1 MMRGTT
7 VTSRDRWLAGS
18 MVAIGAGAGLTLIA
32 TGMHG
37 GRWEIALLTLLAL
50 LCGVRGM
57 RTD

>member
-18 MVAIGAGAGLTLIA
+18 MVAIGAGAG
-32 TGMHG
+32 GMHG